1 MRFRTRFVP
10 VQGKWRNSGSRCR
23 ELFSRVHSRY
33 ESLHDDLRYGVED
46 ALESFRSSVNA
57 QVDQFARLAVAGA

>member
-1 MRFRTRFVP
+1 MTI
-10 VQGKWRNSGSRCR
+10 
-23 ELFSRVHSRY
+23 
-33 ESLHDDLRYGVED
+33 LRYGVED